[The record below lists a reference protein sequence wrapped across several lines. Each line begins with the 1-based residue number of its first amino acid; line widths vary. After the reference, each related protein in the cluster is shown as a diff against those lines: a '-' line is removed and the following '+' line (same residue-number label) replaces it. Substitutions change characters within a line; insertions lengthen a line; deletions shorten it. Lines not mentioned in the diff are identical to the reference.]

1 MCQTQNTRSSS
12 IRTSFAFALLGGL
25 MMFGGCGNLDG
36 ALPEEIASTQQAL
49 QPTAPGAEVW
59 RANMGV
65 TIAPTKDAAAK
76 TITYVF
82 EATNQGDDDAR
93 QVVMAAH
100 FGAGVTVATSSVSG
114 FDSCSAPGVVGNGS
128 RYIQCSLSSL
138 GVRAKAKLTV
148 TVSNP
153 TNGTAQASA
162 QVYNLSP
169 DPIVDNNY
177 AHVWV
182 P

>member
-1 MCQTQNTRSSS
+1 MSQMRIPRVSV
-12 IRTSFAFALLGGL
+12 LLLVLGTLAGTVSAASAAA
-25 MMFGGCGNLDG
+25 G
-36 ALPEEIASTQQAL
+36 ALGKL

-82 EATNQGDDDAR
+82 EATNLGDDDAR

-114 FDSCSAPGVVGNGS
+114 FDSCSTPGVVGNGS